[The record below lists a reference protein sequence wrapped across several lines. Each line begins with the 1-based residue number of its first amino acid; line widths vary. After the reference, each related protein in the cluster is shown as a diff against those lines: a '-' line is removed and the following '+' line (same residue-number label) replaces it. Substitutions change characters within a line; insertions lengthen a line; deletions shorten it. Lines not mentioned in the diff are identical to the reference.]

1 MLDTFC
7 CEDPTL
13 AFFKNQLSAR
23 EFFVNS
29 WINVK
34 QFERLIVAKEGRIS
48 WGASDG
54 DAVGIEGYLIACNG
68 LFRFIG
74 INQVGVALGPLK
86 VRRLHEH
93 ATKHRLTVDE
103 LSQAKQLPL
112 GLFFILLYEQ
122 FPWVDAD
129 QVLAVPQAMMVTL
142 TGKIF
147 FVPCGKFLI
156 S

>member
-1 MLDTFC
+1 MFDSFC

-13 AFFKNQLSAR
+13 SLFKNQLSAR

-34 QFERLIVAKEGRIS
+34 QFERLIVAKERRIS

-93 ATKHRLTVDE
+93 ATKYRLAADELPEAKRLT
-103 LSQAKQLPL
+103 L
-112 GLFFILLYEQ
+112 GLVFMLAKEQ
-122 FPWVDAD
+122 FPRVDAD
-129 QVLAVPQAMMVTL
+129 QVLSVPPAVIVA
-142 TGKIF
+142 
-147 FVPCGKFLI
+147 LI
-156 S
+156 G